1 MFAFGWS
8 TCERK
13 PECPEETYLSD
24 LVTTWPSHMPTPGIE
39 PWSQG
44 WEASALTLRQSD
56 SHVSHAHF
64 SVWQR
69 NWWLE
74 VLLIAISSNWTF
86 YLLSGGIF
94 GTVNVYVRTVG
105 GGEDWT
111 SQIVPKPGATTNDT
125 ITEILGNRDRFTS
138 AVGGTD
144 YVVLDTVVQFKVHM
158 YSKIERRNLL

>member
-1 MFAFGWS
+1 M
-8 TCERK
+8 
-13 PECPEETYLSD
+13 
-24 LVTTWPSHMPTPGIE
+24 
-39 PWSQG
+39 
-44 WEASALTLRQSD
+44 
-56 SHVSHAHF
+56 
-64 SVWQR
+64 
-69 NWWLE
+69 
-74 VLLIAISSNWTF
+74 
-86 YLLSGGIF
+86 
-94 GTVNVYVRTVG
+94 NVYVRTVG